1 MAGARARVDGHRRG
15 PPLINAGRG
24 ERVPPLGAEGHNVLI
39 GIHETR
45 CSNRTRDTLPDHYY
59 SNMCST
65 EGEPWAQL
73 AQAID
78 DLAAEGL
85 ADLPPEKLVERIAEI
100 WSLVAALDP
109 DIDRRRQGYATS
121 GE

>member
-1 MAGARARVDGHRRG
+1 
-15 PPLINAGRG
+15 
-24 ERVPPLGAEGHNVLI
+24 
-39 GIHETR
+39 
-45 CSNRTRDTLPDHYY
+45 
-59 SNMCST
+59 MCST

-109 DIDRRRQGYATS
+109 DIDRRRQGYATP